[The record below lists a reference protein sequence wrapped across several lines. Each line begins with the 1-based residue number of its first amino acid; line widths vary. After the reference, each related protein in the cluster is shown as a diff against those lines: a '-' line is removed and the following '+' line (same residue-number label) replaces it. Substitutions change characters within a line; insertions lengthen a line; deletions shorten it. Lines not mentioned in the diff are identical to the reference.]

1 MTQYC
6 LRHGYSTTNVAHLW
20 SSFKYDKQINVCKN
34 ERPNFKNLTDLNG
47 SVHWR
52 VKDKNV
58 FKKIIIKIK
67 KYLIE
72 SKGNMYFSRGDT
84 DKGRTQNSHI
94 CRENKGKIKKNLNCK
109 FSYRKEHIKRVC
121 WTRLF
126 PLYFTLTGF
135 LKWHSWLCI
144 FQVLLTQLVFSRSL
158 AQKNNLLWKKTSKIF
173 QKSPRV
179 CL

>member
-1 MTQYC
+1 MIFNFCFSSNSPVAFGSGLFSKRVKTETSNLRVIKNPKHMKNKIEPVTQYC
-6 LRHGYSTTNVAHLW
+6 LRHGVGTTNVAHLW

-84 DKGRTQNSHI
+84 DKELRIPTYV
-94 CRENKGKIKKNLNCK
+94 EKIKEK
-109 FSYRKEHIKRVC
+109 
-121 WTRLF
+121 
-126 PLYFTLTGF
+126 
-135 LKWHSWLCI
+135 
-144 FQVLLTQLVFSRSL
+144 
-158 AQKNNLLWKKTSKIF
+158 
-173 QKSPRV
+173 
-179 CL
+179 